1 MSTLKTRDRDDD
13 APLFSP
19 RARRAWALF
28 PRTRSILPILLTAI
42 AASMLTH
49 AMSRTPRPAWS
60 SETATPPGMLL
71 VSADVVQGLEDAART
86 RAVVELTRTITVKAP
101 AKTVVK
107 EVEKLVNVS
116 VMPERSLKGPPTPFF
131 RGE

>member
-1 MSTLKTRDRDDD
+1 
-13 APLFSP
+13 
-19 RARRAWALF
+19 
-28 PRTRSILPILLTAI
+28 
-42 AASMLTH
+42 MLTH

-60 SETATPPGMLL
+60 CETATPPGMLL
-71 VSADVVQGLEDAART
+71 VSADVVQGLENAART

-107 EVEKLVNVS
+107 EVEVEKLVNVS
-116 VMPERSLKGPPTPFF
+116 AVPERSLKGPPTLFF